1 MVDGGIVTGLVTGL
15 LAISVFTILKNIQ
28 CACSS
33 QLSFKCRTRRV
44 HPSPYSNPIIND
56 DDGGDVDGNGGGDG
70 DGGDVGEDGGGDD
83 DGDGDSGDDDDHHDE
98 ISNNLAITDESYNI
112 TPDGHRITVL

>member
-56 DDGGDVDGNGGGDG
+56 DDVGDVDG
-70 DGGDVGEDGGGDD
+70 DGGDDGGDSEDD
-83 DGDGDSGDDDDHHDE
+83 ADDDDE
-98 ISNNLAITDESYNI
+98 SSNNLAITDESYNI